1 MNAIASA
8 VEIAAGNTFMALH
21 QVEGLALP
29 ERARGV
35 GKAAL
40 AADAPPFTWVTDM
53 DLPVRFHRP
62 LPFAGDDVQ
71 LQMTAVEGFQRA
83 GDKTVLRRRPGG
95 TSAAPEPA

>member
-35 GKAAL
+35 GKACL
-40 AADAPPFTWVTDM
+40 LYTSSFTSEEEINDHSLHGIRNTLSRVGIRW
-53 DLPVRFHRP
+53 RFI
-62 LPFAGDDVQ
+62 
-71 LQMTAVEGFQRA
+71 
-83 GDKTVLRRRPGG
+83 
-95 TSAAPEPA
+95 